1 MASLM
6 ENLIQVLEDEEA
18 QYAGLLELS
27 TKKTDYI
34 VAGDLENIT
43 KITDE
48 EGLWL
53 SNIHRLEKKREEV
66 TADIANVLNK
76 DVNTLKITA
85 LVEMLAGRP
94 EEQGRLK
101 DAGEALSKVV
111 REVKRIN
118 ERNRELLDHA
128 LQLIEFDM
136 NLLQAMR
143 TAPVTANYNKGAYN
157 TGSVIGTGN
166 RGFDAKQ

>member
-1 MASLM
+1 M
-6 ENLIQVLEDEEA
+6 ENLIQVLEDEQV

-34 VAGDLENIT
+34 VAGDLENIN

-53 SNIHRLEKKREEV
+53 SNINRLEKKRTEV

-76 DVNTLKITA
+76 DVNTLKITN
-85 LVEMLAGRP
+85 LVEMLKERP
-94 EEQGRLK
+94 EEQQRLK
-101 DAGEALSKVV
+101 DAGEGLSKVV
-111 REVKRIN
+111 KSLQQIN
-118 ERNRELLDHA
+118 DRNRELLDHA
-128 LQLIEFDM
+128 LQLVEFDL
-136 NLLQAMR
+136 NLITAMR
-143 TAPVTANYNKGAYN
+143 TAPTTANYNKGAYN

>member
-1 MASLM
+1 M
-6 ENLIQVLEDEEA
+6 LEDEQV

-27 TKKTDYI
+27 SKKTDYI
-34 VAGDLENIT
+34 VAGDLENIN

-53 SNIHRLEKKREEV
+53 SNINRLERKREEV

-76 DVNTLKITA
+76 DVNTLKISV
-85 LVEMLAGRP
+85 LVEMLEGRP
-94 EEQGRLK
+94 EEQKRLN
-101 DAGEALSKVV
+101 DAGDALSKVV
-111 REVKRIN
+111 RNLQQIN

-128 LQLIEFDM
+128 LQLVEFDM
-136 NLLQAMR
+136 NLIQAMR
-143 TAPVTANYNKGAYN
+143 TAPATANYNKGAYT

>member
-1 MASLM
+1 M
-6 ENLIQVLEDEEA
+6 ENLIQVLEEEQV
-18 QYAGLLELS
+18 QYTGLLELS
-27 TKKTDYI
+27 AKKTDYI

-53 SNIHRLEKKREEV
+53 GNLNRLEKKREEV

-76 DVNTLKITA
+76 DVSTLKITA

-94 EEQGRLK
+94 QEQKRLK
-101 DAGEALSKVV
+101 DAGDALSKVV
-111 REVKRIN
+111 RDLKRIN
-118 ERNRELLDHA
+118 ERNQELLDHA
-128 LQLIEFDM
+128 LQLVEFDM

>member
-1 MASLM
+1 M
-6 ENLIQVLEDEEA
+6 ENLIQVLEDEQV

-34 VAGDLENIT
+34 VAGDLENIN

-48 EGLWL
+48 EDLWL
-53 SNIHRLEKKREEV
+53 SNINRLEKKRTEV

-76 DVNTLKITA
+76 DVNTLKIKN
-85 LVEMLAGRP
+85 LVEMLEARP
-94 EEQGRLK
+94 EEQKRLK
-101 DAGEALSKVV
+101 DAGEGLSKVV
-111 REVKRIN
+111 KSLQQIN
-118 ERNRELLDHA
+118 ERNRELLNHA
-128 LQLIEFDM
+128 LQLVEFDM
-136 NLLQAMR
+136 NLITAMR
-143 TAPVTANYNKGAYN
+143 TAPTTANYNKGAYN

>member
-1 MASLM
+1 M
-6 ENLIQVLEDEEA
+6 LEDEQV

-34 VAGDLENIT
+34 VAGDLENIN

-53 SNIHRLEKKREEV
+53 SNINRLEKKREEV

-76 DVNTLKITA
+76 DVNTLKISV
-85 LVEMLAGRP
+85 LVEMLSGRP
-94 EEQGRLK
+94 EEQKRLN

-111 REVKRIN
+111 RNLQQIN
-118 ERNRELLDHA
+118 DRNKELLDHA
-128 LQLIEFDM
+128 LQLVEFDM
-136 NLLQAMR
+136 NLIQAMR
-143 TAPVTANYNKGAYN
+143 TAPTTANYNKGAYT

>member
-1 MASLM
+1 M
-6 ENLIQVLEDEEA
+6 ENLIQVLEDEQV

-34 VAGDLENIT
+34 VAGDLENIN

-53 SNIHRLEKKREEV
+53 DNINRLEKKRIEV

-76 DVNTLKITA
+76 DVNTLKITN
-85 LVEMLAGRP
+85 LVEMLKDRP
-94 EEQGRLK
+94 EEQKRLK
-101 DAGEALSKVV
+101 DAGEGLSKVV
-111 REVKRIN
+111 KALQQIN

-128 LQLIEFDM
+128 LQLVEFDM
-136 NLLQAMR
+136 NLITAMR
-143 TAPVTANYNKGAYN
+143 TAPTTANYNKGAYN

>member
-1 MASLM
+1 M
-6 ENLIQVLEDEEA
+6 ENLIQVLEDEQA
-18 QYAGLLELS
+18 AYAGLLELS
-27 TKKTDYI
+27 AKKTDYI

-53 SNIHRLEKKREEV
+53 GKLNRLEKMREEV

-85 LVEMLAGRP
+85 LVEMLTGRP
-94 EEQGRLK
+94 EEQKRLK
-101 DAGEALSKVV
+101 DAGDALSKVV
-111 REVKRIN
+111 RELKRIN
-118 ERNRELLDHA
+118 ERNQELLGHA
-128 LQLIEFDM
+128 LELVEFDM
-136 NLLQAMR
+136 NLIQAMR

>member
-1 MASLM
+1 M
-6 ENLIQVLEDEEA
+6 ENLIQVLEDEQV

-53 SNIHRLEKKREEV
+53 SNIHRLEKKRIEV

-76 DVNTLKITA
+76 DVNTLKITN
-85 LVEMLAGRP
+85 LVEILEGRP
-94 EEQGRLK
+94 EEQQRLK
-101 DAGEALSKVV
+101 DAAEGLSKVV
-111 REVKRIN
+111 KSLQQIN
-118 ERNRELLDHA
+118 ERND
-128 LQLIEFDM
+128 
-136 NLLQAMR
+136 
-143 TAPVTANYNKGAYN
+143 P
-157 TGSVIGTGN
+157 
-166 RGFDAKQ
+166 

>member
-1 MASLM
+1 M
-6 ENLIQVLEDEEA
+6 ENLIQVLEDEQV

-34 VAGDLENIT
+34 VAGDLENINI
-43 KITDE
+43 ITDE

-53 SNIHRLEKKREEV
+53 SNINRLEKKRTEV

-76 DVNTLKITA
+76 DVNTLKITN
-85 LVEMLAGRP
+85 LVEMLKERP
-94 EEQGRLK
+94 EEQQRLK
-101 DAGEALSKVV
+101 DAGEGLSKVV
-111 REVKRIN
+111 KSLQQIN
-118 ERNRELLDHA
+118 DRNRELLDHA
-128 LQLIEFDM
+128 LQLVEFDL
-136 NLLQAMR
+136 NLITAMR
-143 TAPVTANYNKGAYN
+143 TAPTTANYNKGAYN

>member
-1 MASLM
+1 M
-6 ENLIQVLEDEEA
+6 ENLIQVLEDEQV

-34 VAGDLENIT
+34 VAGDLENIN

-48 EGLWL
+48 EDLWL
-53 SNIHRLEKKREEV
+53 SNINRLEKKRTEV
-66 TADIANVLNK
+66 TNDIANVLNK
-76 DVNTLKITA
+76 DVNTLKITN
-85 LVEMLAGRP
+85 LVEMLAARP
-94 EEQGRLK
+94 EEQKRLK
-101 DAGEALSKVV
+101 DAGEGLSKVV
-111 REVKRIN
+111 KSLQQIN

-128 LQLIEFDM
+128 LQLVEFDM
-136 NLLQAMR
+136 NLITAMR
-143 TAPVTANYNKGAYN
+143 TAPTTANYNKGAYN

>member
-1 MASLM
+1 M
-6 ENLIQVLEDEEA
+6 ENLIQVLEDEQV

-34 VAGDLENIT
+34 VAGDLENIN

-53 SNIHRLEKKREEV
+53 SNINRLEKKREEV
-66 TADIANVLNK
+66 TSDIANVLNK
-76 DVNTLKITA
+76 DVNTLKISA
-85 LVEMLAGRP
+85 LVEMLAARP
-94 EEQGRLK
+94 EEQKRLK
-101 DAGEALSKVV
+101 DAGDALSKVV
-111 REVKRIN
+111 RNLQQIN

-128 LQLIEFDM
+128 LQLVEFDM
-136 NLLQAMR
+136 NLIQAMR
-143 TAPVTANYNKGAYN
+143 TAPTTANYNKGAYT